1 MSLEHIFES
10 SPILISNIKSTKKEN
25 TTRETTKHPVNR
37 LFLKK
42 IEKIEVKGK
51 RLSRGTIFYLS
62 KRNWRID
69 QPPIDTIE
77 RQTAIVDSLWAIHN
91 TVGCTF

>member
-42 IEKIEVKGK
+42 IEKIEAKGK
-51 RLSRGTIFYLS
+51 RLSPRYHFLSVETKLEDRSTADRYHRKTDCHRGLALGH
-62 KRNWRID
+62 
-69 QPPIDTIE
+69 P
-77 RQTAIVDSLWAIHN
+77 
-91 TVGCTF
+91 